1 MKLRRLWQTVCLHAL
16 PRQSMR
22 TAYIRKHRIFDM
34 FGDNSYLQNRV
45 VPLYGRLIR
54 IHNNVRVGKKVEFV
68 THDII
73 HSVLNCMNGTNA
85 CSEMVGCIEVMD
97 NVFIGANSTILYG
110 VRIGPNAIVAAG
122 SVVTKDVP
130 PGSVVGG
137 VPAKVI
143 GSFADVAEKRMGENT
158 YPREL
163 RPSKEEISDQLCAL
177 LWEQHDKIRNRG
189 QAEDD
194 GHPCSGK

>member
-1 MKLRRLWQTVCLHAL
+1 MKLRRLWQTACLYAL
-16 PRQSMR
+16 PKQRMR
-22 TAYIRKHRIFDM
+22 TACIRKHKIFDM
-34 FGDNSYLQNRV
+34 FGDNCYLQNRV
-45 VPLYGRLIR
+45 VPLYARLIR
-54 IHNNVRVGKKVEFV
+54 FHNNVRVGKKVEFV

-73 HSVLNCMNGTNA
+73 HSVLNCMEGTDRCN
-85 CSEMVGCIEVMD
+85 EMLGCIEVMD

-122 SVVTKDVP
+122 SVATKDVP

-143 GSFADVAEKRMGENT
+143 GSFADVAEKRMGGNT

-163 RPSKEEISDQLCAL
+163 RPRKQEISNELCAW
-177 LWEQHDKIRNRG
+177 LWKRHDEKCRG
-189 QAEDD
+189 RA
-194 GHPCSGK
+194 

>member
-1 MKLRRLWQTVCLHAL
+1 MKFRRLWQTVCLYAL

-22 TAYIRKHRIFDM
+22 TAYIRKHRIFDK
-34 FGDNSYLQNRV
+34 FGDDSYLQNRI
-45 VPLYGRLIR
+45 VPLYARLIR

-73 HSVLNCMNGTNA
+73 HSVLNCMSGENICN
-85 CSEMVGCIEVMD
+85 EMVGCIEVMD

-122 SVVTKDVP
+122 SVVTRDVP

-143 GSFADVAEKRMGENT
+143 GSFADVAEKRLREGNA
-158 YPREL
+158 YPFEL
-163 RPSKEEISDQLCAL
+163 RPRKQEISDQLCAL
-177 LWEQHDKIRNRG
+177 LWKRHDGERG
-189 QAEDD
+189 SQ
-194 GHPCSGK
+194 

>member
-1 MKLRRLWQTVCLHAL
+1 MKFRRLWQTACLYML

-22 TAYIRKHRIFDM
+22 TAYIRRHRIFDM

-85 CSEMVGCIEVMD
+85 CNEMVGCIEVID

-110 VRIGPNAIVAAG
+110 VRIGPNAIIAAG
-122 SVVTKDVP
+122 SVVTRDVP

-143 GSFADVAEKRMGENT
+143 GSFADVAKKRMESNA

-163 RPSKEEISDQLCAL
+163 RPRKQEISDSLCAL
-177 LWEQHDKIRNRG
+177 LWKEYDENRNRSE
-189 QAEDD
+189 ADAND
-194 GHPCSGK
+194 AR

>member
-1 MKLRRLWQTVCLHAL
+1 MKIRRLWQTACLYVL
-16 PRQSMR
+16 PKQSLR
-22 TAYIRKHRIFDM
+22 TAYIRRHRIFGM
-34 FGDNSYLQNRV
+34 FGDNSYLQNRI
-45 VPLYGRLIR
+45 VPLYARLIR

-73 HSVLNCMNGTNA
+73 HSVLNCMNGSNTCN
-85 CSEMVGCIEVMD
+85 EMVGCIEVMD

-130 PGSVVGG
+130 PGSVVAG

-143 GSFADVAEKRMGENT
+143 GSFADVAKKRMENNV

-163 RPSKEEISDQLCAL
+163 RPHKQEISDQLCTL
-177 LWEQHDKIRNRG
+177 LWKEYDERQK
-189 QAEDD
+189 
-194 GHPCSGK
+194 S